1 MKIVF
6 IREVAGCMKLR
17 RIVVAMVAAL
27 AALVLVACGGG
38 SNQPAGSGSD
48 GDTATGTA
56 TGAAAGA
63 ATGTATG
70 TAAGTAKGAANGT
83 ATGSEPAVPATAEP
97 GRLVVYS
104 GRNENLIGP
113 LLERFQAETGIQ
125 VEVRYGSTSEIAAT
139 LLEEGARS
147 PADVFIAPDAGAL
160 GAVAREGMLQPLPQD
175 LLGRVEARF
184 RSPEGLWVGISG
196 RARTLVYSTERLSES
211 DLPASIF
218 ELTEP
223 QWRGRLGWAPTN
235 ASLQAFVTA
244 MRVVHGDGATRR
256 WLDGFIANQPRVY
269 PNNAAQVEA
278 AAAGEI
284 DLGLVNHY
292 YLYRLKAEYGE
303 DYPAA
308 NYFLPDGDIGALV
321 NVAGVGV
328 LTTARNPEAAQH
340 LVDFLLGADAQ
351 RYFAEETYE
360 YPLIDGVETSAGLP
374 PIESMASPDID
385 LSELWDLEGTLEM
398 LREAGAL

>member
-1 MKIVF
+1 
-6 IREVAGCMKLR
+6 MKLR
-17 RIVVAMVAAL
+17 RILVAIVAVLAAL
-27 AALVLVACGGG
+27 ALVACGGG
-38 SNQPAGSGSD
+38 SGRPAGSGSESGPAD
-48 GDTATGTA
+48 GSG
-56 TGAAAGA
+56 
-63 ATGTATG
+63 
-70 TAAGTAKGAANGT
+70 N
-83 ATGSEPAVPATAEP
+83 GSEPAEPVTAEP
-97 GRLVVYS
+97 SRIVVYS

-113 LLERFQAETGIQ
+113 LLQRFQEETGIQ
-125 VEVRYGSTSEIAAT
+125 VEVRYGSTSEMAAT

-147 PADVFIAPDAGAL
+147 PADVFIAQDAGAL
-160 GAVAREGMLQPLPQD
+160 GAVAREGMLQPLPED

-196 RARTLVYSTERLSES
+196 RARTLVYSTERLSEA

-218 ELTEP
+218 ELTDP

-244 MRVVHGDGATRR
+244 MRVVYGDDATRA
-256 WLDGFIANQPRVY
+256 WLEGFIANEPRVY

-308 NYFLPDGDIGALV
+308 NYYLPDGDIGALI

-328 LTTARNPEAAQH
+328 LTTAQDPDAAQR
-340 LVDFLLGADAQ
+340 LVDFLLSVDAQ
-351 RYFAEETYE
+351 RYFADETYE
-360 YPLIDGVETSAGLP
+360 YPLIGGVETSAGLP
-374 PIESMASPDID
+374 PIDAMESPDID

-398 LREAGAL
+398 LREVGAL